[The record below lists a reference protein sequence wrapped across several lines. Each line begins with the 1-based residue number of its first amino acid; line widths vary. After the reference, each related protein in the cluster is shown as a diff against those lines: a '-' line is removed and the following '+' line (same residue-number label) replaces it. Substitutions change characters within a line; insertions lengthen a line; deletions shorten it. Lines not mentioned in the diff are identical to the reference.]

1 MVDNGK
7 PGNWP
12 GGLIENIMRLY
23 YTRLKSTRLS
33 LYITVM
39 LPFMQK

>member
-12 GGLIENIMRLY
+12 DGLIENIIRLY
-23 YTRLKSTRLS
+23 YIRLKYTRFS